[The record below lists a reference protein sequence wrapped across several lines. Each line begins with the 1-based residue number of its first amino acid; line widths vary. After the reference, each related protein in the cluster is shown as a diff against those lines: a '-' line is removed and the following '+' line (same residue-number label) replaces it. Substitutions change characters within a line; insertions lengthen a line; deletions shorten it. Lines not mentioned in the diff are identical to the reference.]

1 MGVIVER
8 GYIYRISHKWIK
20 IWFMR
25 LLTQADLRSE
35 IETLKYQMDHNP
47 QLTKYAADIQHL
59 KNELKL
65 VRSQGVE
72 SLQVDNRKMEEL
84 ERMYRDLLE
93 EQKGQ
98 L

>member
-1 MGVIVER
+1 
-8 GYIYRISHKWIK
+8 
-20 IWFMR
+20 
-25 LLTQADLRSE
+25 
-35 IETLKYQMDHNP
+35 MDHNP

-72 SLQVDNRKMEEL
+72 SLQVDNRKMDEL
-84 ERMYRDLLE
+84 ERMYRELLE

>member
-1 MGVIVER
+1 
-8 GYIYRISHKWIK
+8 
-20 IWFMR
+20 MR

-72 SLQVDNRKMEEL
+72 SLQVDNRKMDEL
-84 ERMYRDLLE
+84 ERIYRELLE